1 MSRLALTPT
10 NVPASAT
17 DISTPTL
24 RAGDLYYNT
33 TDGLKVY
40 TGSAW
45 TVVSGGG
52 GTITEIDAGAFDS
65 IAPYQGGRNP
75 SETSTQTVNGGTP

>member
-17 DISTPTL
+17 DIVTPTL

-33 TDGLKVY
+33 SEGLKVY

-45 TVVSGGG
+45 T
-52 GTITEIDAGAFDS
+52 TIGSPPLTEVDAGVFDS
-65 IAPYQGGRNP
+65 IAPYDGGDP
-75 SETSTQTVNGGTP
+75 TTTATQSLIGGTP

>member
-1 MSRLALTPT
+1 VSRLALTPT

-33 TDGLKVY
+33 TTGLMVY
-40 TGSAW
+40 SGSAW
-45 TVVSGGG
+45 TQVSADA
-52 GTITEIDAGAFDS
+52 TISEIDAGVFDS
-65 IAPYQGGRNP
+65 IAPYNGGDP
-75 SETSTQTVNGGTP
+75 TTSATQSFEGGTP

>member
-17 DISTPTL
+17 DITTPTL

-33 TDGLKVY
+33 TTGLMVY
-40 TGSAW
+40 TGSVW
-45 TVVSGGG
+45 TAVGTGGVTELDG
-52 GTITEIDAGAFDS
+52 GVFDS
-65 IAPYQGGRNP
+65 IAPYQGGFP
-75 SETSTQTVNGGTP
+75 TDTATQTFNGGTP

>member
-33 TDGLKVY
+33 STGLMVY

-45 TVVSGGG
+45 IQVSSNSTVS
-52 GTITEIDAGAFDS
+52 EIDAGVFDS
-65 IAPYQGGRNP
+65 IAPYNGGDP
-75 SETSTQTVNGGTP
+75 ITTATQSFEGGTP

>member
-24 RAGDLYYNT
+24 RTGDLYFNT
-33 TDGLKVY
+33 SEGLKVY
-40 TGSAW
+40 DGSAW
-45 TVVSGGG
+45 VTVSATVN
-52 GTITEIDAGAFDS
+52 EIDAGVFDS
-65 IAPYQGGRNP
+65 IAPYNGGDP
-75 SETSTQTVNGGTP
+75 TTTATQSFNGGTP

>member
-17 DISTPTL
+17 AINTPSL

-33 TDGLKVY
+33 STGLMVY
-40 TGSAW
+40 SGTTW
-45 TVVSGGG
+45 TQVSS
-52 GTITEIDAGAFDS
+52 TSTVSEIDAGVFDS
-65 IAPYQGGRNP
+65 IAPYQGGFP
-75 SETSTQTVNGGTP
+75 TDTATQTFEGGTP

>member
-10 NVPASAT
+10 NVPASAS

-24 RAGDLYYNT
+24 RTGDLYYNT

-45 TVVSGGG
+45 SVVSS
-52 GTITEIDAGAFDS
+52 TSVVTEVDGGAFDS
-65 IAPYQGGRNP
+65 IAPYQGGYEP
-75 SETSTQTVNGGTP
+75 SIAATQTVNGGTP

>member
-17 DISTPTL
+17 NITTPTL

-33 TDGLKVY
+33 TTGLMVY

-45 TVVSGGG
+45 SAVGSGAV
-52 GTITEIDAGAFDS
+52 TEIDGGVFDS
-65 IAPYQGGRNP
+65 IAPYQGGFP
-75 SETSTQTVNGGTP
+75 GETATQTFNGGTP

>member
-33 TDGLKVY
+33 TTGLMAY
-40 TGSAW
+40 SGAAW
-45 TVVSGGG
+45 AAVGTVVTALDGGV
-52 GTITEIDAGAFDS
+52 FDS
-65 IAPYQGGRNP
+65 IAPYQGGFP
-75 SETSTQTVNGGTP
+75 SDTATQTFNGGSP

>member
-1 MSRLALTPT
+1 VSRLALTPT

-33 TDGLKVY
+33 TTGLMVYDGADWTTVG
-40 TGSAW
+40 TASA
-45 TVVSGGG
+45 T
-52 GTITEIDAGAFDS
+52 TEIDGGVFDS
-65 IAPYQGGRNP
+65 IAPYQGGFP
-75 SETSTQTVNGGTP
+75 SDTATQTFSGGTP

>member
-17 DISTPTL
+17 AISTPTL

-33 TDGLKVY
+33 STGLMVYDGADWQQV
-40 TGSAW
+40 SANA
-45 TVVSGGG
+45 TPSDIDGGV
-52 GTITEIDAGAFDS
+52 FDS
-65 IAPYQGGRNP
+65 IAPYQGGDP
-75 SETSTQTVNGGTP
+75 TTTATQSFDGGTP

>member
-17 DISTPTL
+17 AISTPTL

-33 TDGLKVY
+33 TTGLMVY
-40 TGSAW
+40 NGTVW
-45 TVVSGGG
+45 TSVSSS
-52 GTITEIDAGAFDS
+52 TNTDIDAGVFDS
-65 IAPYQGGRNP
+65 IAPYQGGEPN
-75 SETSTQTVNGGTP
+75 ETATQTFIGGTP

>member
-33 TDGLKVY
+33 SSGLRVY
-40 TGSAW
+40 TGIAW
-45 TVVSGGG
+45 EAVS
-52 GTITEIDAGAFDS
+52 TATSLTEIDAGAFDS
-65 IAPYQGGRNP
+65 IAPYQGGSTP
-75 SETSTQTVNGGTP
+75 SIASTQTVNGGTP

>member
-24 RAGDLYYNT
+24 RAGDLYFNT
-33 TDGLKVY
+33 STGLKVY
-40 TGSAW
+40 DGSAW
-45 TVVSGGG
+45 QVVGAS
-52 GTITEIDAGAFDS
+52 TTLTEIDAGVFDGT
-65 IAPYQGGRNP
+65 APYMGGANP
-75 SETSTQTVNGGTP
+75 SDTSTQTVNGGTP

>member
-17 DISTPTL
+17 AISIPTL

-33 TDGLKVY
+33 STGLMVY
-40 TGSAW
+40 TGSVW
-45 TVVSGGG
+45 SQVSSNAAVS
-52 GTITEIDAGAFDS
+52 EIDAGVFDS
-65 IAPYQGGRNP
+65 IAPYQGGEPN
-75 SETSTQTVNGGTP
+75 TSATQTFEGGTP